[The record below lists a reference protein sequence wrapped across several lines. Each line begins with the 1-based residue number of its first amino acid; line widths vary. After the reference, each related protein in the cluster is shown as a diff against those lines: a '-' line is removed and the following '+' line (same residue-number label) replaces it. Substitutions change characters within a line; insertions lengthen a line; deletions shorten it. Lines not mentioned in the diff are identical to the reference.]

1 MDREFEGRVA
11 FVTGAGHGMAR
22 ATARMLADAGA
33 NVGLVDG
40 NADEL
45 AEVAQECR
53 DRGAT
58 VVDRL
63 VDLTSSASIDEV
75 VGAVHDGL
83 GRIDVVANI
92 AGVYPRATVEEATD
106 EHWAFV
112 IGTNLTGT
120 FACCR
125 ATVPIMKA
133 QGGGSI
139 VNVVSE
145 AAFVGMAGMGAYS
158 ASKGGIVAFSRALAM
173 EAVPVRVNV
182 MCPGPTSRSFRPEPG
197 TADADAAA
205 AVKEQ
210 PGIPI
215 GRLGW
220 PEEMAE
226 AICWLASDRSS
237 FVTGHVLQ
245 VNGGR
250 YMV

>member
-1 MDREFEGRVA
+1 MVAAEREFEGRVA

-22 ATARMLADAGA
+22 ATARMLAESGA
-33 NVGLVDG
+33 NLGLVDSNG
-40 NADEL
+40 DEL
-45 AEVAQECR
+45 AQVARECR
-53 DRGAT
+53 ELGAT
-58 VVDRL
+58 VVDAL
-63 VDLTSSASIDEV
+63 VDLTSSASVDGV
-75 VGAVHDGL
+75 VRAVHEGL
-83 GRIDVVANI
+83 GRIDIAANVAGI
-92 AGVYPRATVEEATD
+92 YPRATVEEATD
-106 EHWAFV
+106 EHWALV

-125 ATVPIMKA
+125 AVLPIMKA

-145 AAFVGMAGMGAYS
+145 AAFVGVAGMGAYS
-158 ASKGGIVAFSRALAM
+158 ASKGGIVAFSRALAL
-173 EAVPVRVNV
+173 EAAPVRVNV
-182 MCPGPTSRSFRPEPG
+182 MCPGPTSRSFR
-197 TADADAAA
+197 ADAPADGAAPA
-205 AVKEQ
+205 EV